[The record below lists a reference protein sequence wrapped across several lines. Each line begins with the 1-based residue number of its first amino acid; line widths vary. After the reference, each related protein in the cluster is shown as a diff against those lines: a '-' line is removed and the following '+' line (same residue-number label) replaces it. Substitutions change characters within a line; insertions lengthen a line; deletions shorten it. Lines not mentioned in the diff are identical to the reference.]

1 MRSWTVSSPSTPLND
16 GRNGAIR
23 PGAGRQACAHSS
35 RFGGRVKSASDFL
48 NLELDT
54 RVRLMEEMRSNDIH
68 ASMIDPPERL
78 YRKARAKKPGLSL
91 MGHAVMENCKGSS
104 WTPT

>member
-1 MRSWTVSSPSTPLND
+1 MTGETGQS
-16 GRNGAIR
+16 GRARGARRAPTR
-23 PGAGRQACAHSS
+23 PDS
-35 RFGGRVKSASDFL
+35 GGRVKSASDFL